1 MSLRARGGAALA
13 TAVAILLATPA
24 AASAHAYLTHTSPLP
39 NAVLASAP
47 RRVALTY
54 DEAVEPRFAIISVT
68 DAAGHQLTTAPVSR
82 SPSNP
87 DTLFVP
93 LKPHLPRGWY
103 LIYWRAISV
112 DGHPVQGAY
121 TFAVGPEPGPPPQFA
136 IPNISET
143 ATSPNLLAARWIMF
157 LSVMVSIGL
166 FAFRMLIAR
175 PLMARVE
182 GTNLR
187 PVTIAFCVMAAVG
200 VVAIPT
206 YLDIATSIDSLRSPF
221 AVRELVPLFRVT
233 AFGRAYVDMEICYVL
248 FVAAAAVALW
258 VDRPLRRQRSIAE
271 LLSVTGALVGAAAV
285 LLVPGLAGH
294 AAQTAPRGL
303 SLLLDWCHLISG
315 SIWLGGLVGL
325 LVVWATLPAGRRV
338 AGLGVCVPRFSN
350 VALASVLVLLATGV
364 GATIIHIPILA
375 ALWQTSYGIAIL
387 VKIGLLSAAML
398 LGAVNLLRSK
408 PRLVAATAQPGLGEP
423 AARLLRRT
431 VSGEVIL
438 ASSAVL
444 AAAHSLQPGTA
455 VLGAGAAG
463 LGAGHRR
470 TEPRRVDRHAE
481 RLHVPCPGEP
491 EQGGPG
497 ELVRPSDRQTRP
509 AGHRCRRDPDL
520 RDARHADAEPGV
532 PDEGDPPRC
541 LLALGAGAR
550 HDRALGA
557 RLQHHSQGRLAVHR
571 LHRRPRRRMS
581 ARVRL
586 AASLLA
592 LAAGAAAALIVVL
605 LARTVLG

>member
-1 MSLRARGGAALA
+1 MSLRARNGAAL
-13 TAVAILLATPA
+13 TAAVVLVLATPA
-24 AASAHAYLTHTSPLP
+24 VASAHAYLTHTSPLP
-39 NAVLASAP
+39 NAILAASP

-82 SPSNP
+82 LPSNP

-143 ATSPNLLAARWIMF
+143 ATTPNLLAARWIMF

-182 GTNLR
+182 ETNLR

-200 VVAIPT
+200 VIAIPT
-206 YLDIATSIDSLRSPF
+206 YLDIATSINSLRSPF
-221 AVRELVPLFRVT
+221 AVGQLVPLFRVT

-248 FVAAAAVALW
+248 FVAAAALALW

-364 GATIIHIPILA
+364 GATVIHIPILA
-375 ALWQTSYGIAIL
+375 ALWQTSYGVAIL
-387 VKIGLLSAAML
+387 VKIGLLAAAML

-408 PRLVAATAQPGLGEP
+408 PRLVAATTQPGIGEP

-444 AAAHSLQPGTA
+444 AAAILSSLAPPSSALAQLDSALATVGPSRVASTVTQNGYTFRVLVNPNKVAQENSFALQITRHGQPVTGADVKLTFEMLDMQMQNQEYQMKEIRPGVYSHSAPALVMTGRWGLSFNITPRGGSPFTA
-455 VLGAGAAG
+455 FIVDHAAG
-463 LGAGHRR
+463 
-470 TEPRRVDRHAE
+470 
-481 RLHVPCPGEP
+481 
-491 EQGGPG
+491 
-497 ELVRPSDRQTRP
+497 
-509 AGHRCRRDPDL
+509 
-520 RDARHADAEPGV
+520 
-532 PDEGDPPRC
+532 
-541 LLALGAGAR
+541 
-550 HDRALGA
+550 
-557 RLQHHSQGRLAVHR
+557 
-571 LHRRPRRRMS
+571 
-581 ARVRL
+581 
-586 AASLLA
+586 
-592 LAAGAAAALIVVL
+592 
-605 LARTVLG
+605 

>member
-1 MSLRARGGAALA
+1 MSLRARSGAALA
-13 TAVAILLATPA
+13 AAVVLLLATPA
-24 AASAHAYLTHTSPLP
+24 VASAHAYLTHTSPLP
-39 NAVLASAP
+39 NAVLAASP

-143 ATSPNLLAARWIMF
+143 ATTPNLLAARWIMF

-182 GTNLR
+182 ETNLR
-187 PVTIAFCVMAAVG
+187 SVTIAFCIVAAVG

-221 AVRELVPLFRVT
+221 AVGDLVPLFRVT

-271 LLSVTGALVGAAAV
+271 ILSVTGALVGAAAV

-408 PRLVAATAQPGLGEP
+408 PRLLAARAQPGLGEP

-444 AAAHSLQPGTA
+444 AAAVLSSLAPPSSALAQLDSALATVGPSRVASTVTQNGYTFRVLVNPNKVAQENSFALQITKDGQPVTGADVTLTFEMLDMQMQNQEYQMTEIRPGVYSHSAPALVMTGRWGLAFNVTPKGGSPFTA
-455 VLGAGAAG
+455 FIVDHAAG
-463 LGAGHRR
+463 
-470 TEPRRVDRHAE
+470 
-481 RLHVPCPGEP
+481 
-491 EQGGPG
+491 
-497 ELVRPSDRQTRP
+497 
-509 AGHRCRRDPDL
+509 
-520 RDARHADAEPGV
+520 
-532 PDEGDPPRC
+532 
-541 LLALGAGAR
+541 
-550 HDRALGA
+550 
-557 RLQHHSQGRLAVHR
+557 
-571 LHRRPRRRMS
+571 
-581 ARVRL
+581 
-586 AASLLA
+586 
-592 LAAGAAAALIVVL
+592 
-605 LARTVLG
+605 

>member
-39 NAVLASAP
+39 NAVLASSP

-143 ATSPNLLAARWIMF
+143 ATTPNLLAARWIMF

-221 AVRELVPLFRVT
+221 AVGELVPLFRVT

-444 AAAHSLQPGTA
+444 AAAILSSLAPPSSALAQLDSALATVGPSRVASTVTQNGYTFRVLVNPNKVAQENSFALQITKHGQPVTGADVTLTFEMLDMQMQNQEYQMKEIRPGVYSHSAPALVMTGRWGLAFNITPRGGSPFTA
-455 VLGAGAAG
+455 FIVDHAAG
-463 LGAGHRR
+463 
-470 TEPRRVDRHAE
+470 
-481 RLHVPCPGEP
+481 
-491 EQGGPG
+491 
-497 ELVRPSDRQTRP
+497 
-509 AGHRCRRDPDL
+509 
-520 RDARHADAEPGV
+520 
-532 PDEGDPPRC
+532 
-541 LLALGAGAR
+541 
-550 HDRALGA
+550 
-557 RLQHHSQGRLAVHR
+557 
-571 LHRRPRRRMS
+571 
-581 ARVRL
+581 
-586 AASLLA
+586 
-592 LAAGAAAALIVVL
+592 
-605 LARTVLG
+605 

>member
-39 NAVLASAP
+39 NAILASSP

-82 SPSNP
+82 LPSNP

-143 ATSPNLLAARWIMF
+143 ATTPNLLAARWIMF

-182 GTNLR
+182 ETNLR

-221 AVRELVPLFRVT
+221 AVGELVPLFRVT

-408 PRLVAATAQPGLGEP
+408 PRLVAASAQPGLGEP

-444 AAAHSLQPGTA
+444 AAAVLSSLAPPSSALAQLDSALATVGPSRVASTVTQNGYTFRVLVNPNKVAQENSFALQITKHGQPVTGADVTLTFEMLDMQMQNQEYQMKETRPGVYSHSAPALVMTGRWGLAFNITPRGGSPFTA
-455 VLGAGAAG
+455 FIVDHAAG
-463 LGAGHRR
+463 
-470 TEPRRVDRHAE
+470 
-481 RLHVPCPGEP
+481 
-491 EQGGPG
+491 
-497 ELVRPSDRQTRP
+497 
-509 AGHRCRRDPDL
+509 
-520 RDARHADAEPGV
+520 
-532 PDEGDPPRC
+532 
-541 LLALGAGAR
+541 
-550 HDRALGA
+550 
-557 RLQHHSQGRLAVHR
+557 
-571 LHRRPRRRMS
+571 
-581 ARVRL
+581 
-586 AASLLA
+586 
-592 LAAGAAAALIVVL
+592 
-605 LARTVLG
+605 

>member
-1 MSLRARGGAALA
+1 MSLRARSGAALA
-13 TAVAILLATPA
+13 AAVVLLLATPA
-24 AASAHAYLTHTSPLP
+24 VASAHAYLTHTSPLP
-39 NAVLASAP
+39 NAVLAASP

-143 ATSPNLLAARWIMF
+143 ATTPNLLAARWIMF

-182 GTNLR
+182 ETNLR
-187 PVTIAFCVMAAVG
+187 SVTIAFCIVAAVG

-221 AVRELVPLFRVT
+221 AVGDLVPLFRVT

-271 LLSVTGALVGAAAV
+271 ILSVTGALVGAAAV

-408 PRLVAATAQPGLGEP
+408 PRLLAARAQPGLGEP

-444 AAAHSLQPGTA
+444 AAAVLSSLAPPSSALAQLDSALATVGPSRVASTVTQNGYTFRVLVNPNKVAQENSFALQITKDGQPVTGADVTLTFEMLDMQMQNQEYQMTEIRPGVYSHSAPALVMTGRWGLAFNVTPRGGSPFTA
-455 VLGAGAAG
+455 FIVDHAAG
-463 LGAGHRR
+463 
-470 TEPRRVDRHAE
+470 
-481 RLHVPCPGEP
+481 
-491 EQGGPG
+491 
-497 ELVRPSDRQTRP
+497 
-509 AGHRCRRDPDL
+509 
-520 RDARHADAEPGV
+520 
-532 PDEGDPPRC
+532 
-541 LLALGAGAR
+541 
-550 HDRALGA
+550 
-557 RLQHHSQGRLAVHR
+557 
-571 LHRRPRRRMS
+571 
-581 ARVRL
+581 
-586 AASLLA
+586 
-592 LAAGAAAALIVVL
+592 
-605 LARTVLG
+605 

>member
-206 YLDIATSIDSLRSPF
+206 YLDIATSIDSLRSAF
-221 AVRELVPLFRVT
+221 AVGELVPLFRVT

-444 AAAHSLQPGTA
+444 AAGILSSLAPPSSALAQLDSALATVGPSRVASTVTQNGYTFRVLVNPNKVAQENSFALQITKHGQPVTGADVTLTFEMLDMQMQNQEYQMKEIRPGVYSHSAPALVMTGRWGLAFNITPRGGSPFTA
-455 VLGAGAAG
+455 FIVDHAAG
-463 LGAGHRR
+463 
-470 TEPRRVDRHAE
+470 
-481 RLHVPCPGEP
+481 
-491 EQGGPG
+491 
-497 ELVRPSDRQTRP
+497 
-509 AGHRCRRDPDL
+509 
-520 RDARHADAEPGV
+520 
-532 PDEGDPPRC
+532 
-541 LLALGAGAR
+541 
-550 HDRALGA
+550 
-557 RLQHHSQGRLAVHR
+557 
-571 LHRRPRRRMS
+571 
-581 ARVRL
+581 
-586 AASLLA
+586 
-592 LAAGAAAALIVVL
+592 
-605 LARTVLG
+605 

>member
-13 TAVAILLATPA
+13 TAVAILVATPA

-39 NAVLASAP
+39 NAILASSP

-54 DEAVEPRFAIISVT
+54 DEAVEPRFAIISVS

-82 SPSNP
+82 LPSNP

-143 ATSPNLLAARWIMF
+143 ATTPNLLAARWIMF

-166 FAFRMLIAR
+166 FAFRTLIAR

-182 GTNLR
+182 ETNLR

-200 VVAIPT
+200 VIAIPT

-221 AVRELVPLFRVT
+221 AVGELVPLFRVT

-258 VDRPLRRQRSIAE
+258 VDRPLRPQRSIAE

-375 ALWQTSYGIAIL
+375 ALWQTSYGVAIL

-444 AAAHSLQPGTA
+444 AAAILSSLAPPSSALAQLDSALATVGPSRVASTVTHNGYTFRVLVNPNKVAQENSFALQITKHGQPVTGADVTLTFEMLDMQMQNQEYQMKEIRPGVYSHSAPALVMTGRWGLAFNITPRGGSPFTA
-455 VLGAGAAG
+455 FIVDHAAG
-463 LGAGHRR
+463 
-470 TEPRRVDRHAE
+470 
-481 RLHVPCPGEP
+481 
-491 EQGGPG
+491 
-497 ELVRPSDRQTRP
+497 
-509 AGHRCRRDPDL
+509 
-520 RDARHADAEPGV
+520 
-532 PDEGDPPRC
+532 
-541 LLALGAGAR
+541 
-550 HDRALGA
+550 
-557 RLQHHSQGRLAVHR
+557 
-571 LHRRPRRRMS
+571 
-581 ARVRL
+581 
-586 AASLLA
+586 
-592 LAAGAAAALIVVL
+592 
-605 LARTVLG
+605 

>member
-39 NAVLASAP
+39 NAVLASSP

-143 ATSPNLLAARWIMF
+143 ATTPNLLAARWIMF

-182 GTNLR
+182 ETNLR

-200 VVAIPT
+200 MVAIPT

-221 AVRELVPLFRVT
+221 AVGELVPLFRVT

-248 FVAAAAVALW
+248 FVAAAALALW

-444 AAAHSLQPGTA
+444 AAAILSSLAPPSSALAQLDSALATVGPSRVASTVTHNGYTFRVLVNPNKVAQENSFALQITKHGQPVTGADVTLTFEMLDMQMQNQEYQMKEIRPGVYSHSAPALVMTGRWGLAFNITPRGGSPFTA
-455 VLGAGAAG
+455 FIVDHAAG
-463 LGAGHRR
+463 
-470 TEPRRVDRHAE
+470 
-481 RLHVPCPGEP
+481 
-491 EQGGPG
+491 
-497 ELVRPSDRQTRP
+497 
-509 AGHRCRRDPDL
+509 
-520 RDARHADAEPGV
+520 
-532 PDEGDPPRC
+532 
-541 LLALGAGAR
+541 
-550 HDRALGA
+550 
-557 RLQHHSQGRLAVHR
+557 
-571 LHRRPRRRMS
+571 
-581 ARVRL
+581 
-586 AASLLA
+586 
-592 LAAGAAAALIVVL
+592 
-605 LARTVLG
+605 

>member
-1 MSLRARGGAALA
+1 
-13 TAVAILLATPA
+13 
-24 AASAHAYLTHTSPLP
+24 
-39 NAVLASAP
+39 
-47 RRVALTY
+47 
-54 DEAVEPRFAIISVT
+54 
-68 DAAGHQLTTAPVSR
+68 
-82 SPSNP
+82 
-87 DTLFVP
+87 
-93 LKPHLPRGWY
+93 
-103 LIYWRAISV
+103 
-112 DGHPVQGAY
+112 
-121 TFAVGPEPGPPPQFA
+121 
-136 IPNISET
+136 
-143 ATSPNLLAARWIMF
+143 
-157 LSVMVSIGL
+157 
-166 FAFRMLIAR
+166 
-175 PLMARVE
+175 MARVE

-200 VVAIPT
+200 VIAIPT

-221 AVRELVPLFRVT
+221 AVGELVPLFRVT

-258 VDRPLRRQRSIAE
+258 VDRPLRPQRSIAE

-375 ALWQTSYGIAIL
+375 ALWQTSYGVAIL

-444 AAAHSLQPGTA
+444 AAAILSSLAPPSSALAQLDSALATVGPSRVASTVTHNGYTFRVLVNPNKVAQENSFALQITKHGQPVTGADVTLTFEMLDMQMQNQEYQMKEIRPGVYSHSAPALVMTGRWGLAFNITPRGGSPFTA
-455 VLGAGAAG
+455 FIVDHAAG
-463 LGAGHRR
+463 
-470 TEPRRVDRHAE
+470 
-481 RLHVPCPGEP
+481 
-491 EQGGPG
+491 
-497 ELVRPSDRQTRP
+497 
-509 AGHRCRRDPDL
+509 
-520 RDARHADAEPGV
+520 
-532 PDEGDPPRC
+532 
-541 LLALGAGAR
+541 
-550 HDRALGA
+550 
-557 RLQHHSQGRLAVHR
+557 
-571 LHRRPRRRMS
+571 
-581 ARVRL
+581 
-586 AASLLA
+586 
-592 LAAGAAAALIVVL
+592 
-605 LARTVLG
+605 

>member
-13 TAVAILLATPA
+13 TAVAILVATPA

-39 NAVLASAP
+39 NAILASSP

-54 DEAVEPRFAIISVT
+54 DEAVEPRFAIISVS

-82 SPSNP
+82 LPSNP

-143 ATSPNLLAARWIMF
+143 ATTPNLLAARWIMF

-200 VVAIPT
+200 VIAIPT

-221 AVRELVPLFRVT
+221 AVGELVPLFRVT

-248 FVAAAAVALW
+248 FVAAAGLALW

-271 LLSVTGALVGAAAV
+271 LLSVTGALVGASAV

-375 ALWQTSYGIAIL
+375 ALWQTSYGVAIL

-444 AAAHSLQPGTA
+444 AAAILSSLAPPSSALAQLDSALATVGPSRVASTVTHNGYTFRVLVNPNKVAQENSFALQITKHGQPVTGADVTLTFEMLDMQMQNQEYQMKEIRPGVYSHSAPALVMTGRWGLAFNITPRGGSPFTA
-455 VLGAGAAG
+455 FIVDHAAG
-463 LGAGHRR
+463 
-470 TEPRRVDRHAE
+470 
-481 RLHVPCPGEP
+481 
-491 EQGGPG
+491 
-497 ELVRPSDRQTRP
+497 
-509 AGHRCRRDPDL
+509 
-520 RDARHADAEPGV
+520 
-532 PDEGDPPRC
+532 
-541 LLALGAGAR
+541 
-550 HDRALGA
+550 
-557 RLQHHSQGRLAVHR
+557 
-571 LHRRPRRRMS
+571 
-581 ARVRL
+581 
-586 AASLLA
+586 
-592 LAAGAAAALIVVL
+592 
-605 LARTVLG
+605 

>member
-1 MSLRARGGAALA
+1 MSLRTRGGAALA
-13 TAVAILLATPA
+13 VAVVLLLAAPA
-24 AASAHAYLTHTSPLP
+24 AASAHAYLTHTSPSP
-39 NAVLASAP
+39 NAILAASPAK
-47 RRVALTY
+47 VALTY

-136 IPNISET
+136 VPNISET
-143 ATSPNLLAARWIMF
+143 ATTPNLLAARWIMF

-166 FAFRMLIAR
+166 FAFRMLISR
-175 PLMARVE
+175 PLIARVE
-182 GTNLR
+182 GTTLR
-187 PVTIAFCVMAAVG
+187 PVTIAFCIVAAVG
-200 VVAIPT
+200 VMAIPT

-221 AVRELVPLFRVT
+221 AVGELVPLFRVT
-233 AFGRAYVDMEICYVL
+233 AFGRAYVDMEICYLL
-248 FVAAAAVALW
+248 FVAAAAVSLW
-258 VDRPLRRQRSIAE
+258 VDRPQRPQRSVAE
-271 LLSVTGALVGAAAV
+271 LLSVTGALIGATAV

-303 SLLLDWCHLISG
+303 SLVLDWCHLISG

-350 VALASVLVLLATGV
+350 VALASVLVLLGTGV

-408 PRLVAATAQPGLGEP
+408 PRLVAARAQPALGEP

-444 AAAHSLQPGTA
+444 AAAVLSSLAPPSSALAQLDSALATVG
-455 VLGAGAAG
+455 
-463 LGAGHRR
+463 
-470 TEPRRVDRHAE
+470 PRRVASTVTQNGYTFR
-481 RLHVPCPGEP
+481 V
-491 EQGGPG
+491 
-497 ELVRPSDRQTRP
+497 LVNPNKVAQENSF
-509 AGHRCRRDPDL
+509 AL
-520 RDARHADAEPGV
+520 EIARHGQPVTGADVTLSFEMLDMQMQNQEYQMKEIHPGIYSHSAPALV
-532 PDEGDPPRC
+532 MTGRWGLSFNITPR
-541 LLALGAGAR
+541 GGSPFTVFIVD
-550 HDRALGA
+550 H
-557 RLQHHSQGRLAVHR
+557 
-571 LHRRPRRRMS
+571 
-581 ARVRL
+581 
-586 AASLLA
+586 
-592 LAAGAAAALIVVL
+592 AAG
-605 LARTVLG
+605 